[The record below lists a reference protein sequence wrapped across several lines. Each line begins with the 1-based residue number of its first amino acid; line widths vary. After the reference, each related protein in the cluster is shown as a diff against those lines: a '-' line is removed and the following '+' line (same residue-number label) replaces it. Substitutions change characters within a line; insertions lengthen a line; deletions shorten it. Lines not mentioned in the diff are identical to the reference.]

1 MHAARVNA
9 PVALIGKLE
18 HGSGGMERVY
28 AERSDGAA
36 ERRPLHVQQEQ
47 VLIRGDLVC
56 SSTDGG
62 DGGDKI
68 ETVTEFNVE
77 ANSSL
82 ILGCAGPSVHGSE
95 MAQ

>member
-1 MHAARVNA
+1 MC
-9 PVALIGKLE
+9 
-18 HGSGGMERVY
+18 

-36 ERRPLHVQQEQ
+36 ERRPFHVQQEQ

-56 SSTDGG
+56 NST

-77 ANSSL
+77 AETSL
-82 ILGCAGPSVHGSE
+82 NRGCAGPFVHDGK

>member
-1 MHAARVNA
+1 MRAARVKA

-77 ANSSL
+77 AKTSL
-82 ILGCAGPSVHGSE
+82 NRGCAGPFVHDGKL
-95 MAQ
+95 AQ

>member
-1 MHAARVNA
+1 M
-9 PVALIGKLE
+9 
-18 HGSGGMERVY
+18 Y

-62 DGGDKI
+62 DKI

>member
-1 MHAARVNA
+1 MRAARVKA

-56 SSTDGG
+56 NST

-77 ANSSL
+77 AKTSL
-82 ILGCAGPSVHGSE
+82 NLGCAGPFVHDGK